1 MTVADR
7 SLGVLA
13 GLSVGTAGLAMLL
26 YRPTYYMGAILAW
39 AGPVLALQWA
49 VGWSYL
55 LSRWRLLAVAT
66 LVPATYFSAADRIAI
81 DAGIWRISS
90 DLTTGLT
97 VGGLPIEEGAFFLV
111 TTLFVVQG
119 LVLYPWVIERWR

>member
-1 MTVADR
+1 
-7 SLGVLA
+7 
-13 GLSVGTAGLAMLL
+13 
-26 YRPTYYMGAILAW
+26 MGAILAW
-39 AGPVLALQWA
+39 GGPVLALQWA
-49 VGWSYL
+49 VGWPFL
-55 LSRWRLLAVAT
+55 LACWRLVIVAT
-66 LVPATYFSAADRIAI
+66 LVPATYFATADRIAI